1 MKLRVL
7 GTAVSFSIALAA
19 CGGGNTGNMPMPGP
33 GSSEYNMQAGI
44 NNMVAMGLTS
54 NVNLSGTVNVSG
66 VSTPFT
72 GSGTYVRQIAAAG
85 SFDGAAAM
93 SQVATITGTITAA
106 GQTSPYSTSVV
117 DYFSSGNS
125 ELLGEDQGGE
135 YDVAQAPLVYPG
147 MIVGGSTGT
156 LGTLSRYTDKTMSVS
171 LGTVQVS
178 YSVMSPV
185 DPGSPI
191 AFSFTYQIYDTHNTL
206 TETDVMTY
214 GMSPVPS
221 SEINFI
227 SASAQRPSGTLMVS
241 STGPS

>member
-7 GTAVSFSIALAA
+7 GTTLSFSIALAA
-19 CGGGNTGNMPMPGP
+19 CGGGNGNMPMPGP
-33 GSSEYNMQAGI
+33 GSSDYDMQAGI

-66 VSTPFT
+66 VSTQFT
-72 GSGTYVRQIAAAG
+72 GSGTYVRQIAASA
-85 SFDGAAAM
+85 SFNGAAAM
-93 SQVATITGTITAA
+93 SQIATITGTITAA

-125 ELLGEDQGGE
+125 QLLGEDQGSE
-135 YDVAQAPLVYPG
+135 FDVAQAPFVYPG
-147 MIVGGSTGT
+147 MIVGGSAGT

-191 AFSFTYQIYDTHNTL
+191 AFSFTYQIYDTNNTL

-214 GMSPVPS
+214 GMSPAPG

-227 SASAQRPSGTLMVS
+227 SASTQRPSGTLMVK

>member
-7 GTAVSFSIALAA
+7 STTVSFSIVLAA
-19 CGGGNTGNMPMPGP
+19 CGGGNGNMPMPGP
-33 GSSEYNMQAGI
+33 GSSNYDMQAGI

-54 NVNLSGTVNVSG
+54 NVTLSGTVTVNG

-72 GSGTYVRQIAAAG
+72 GSGTYVRQIAASA

-93 SQVATITGTITAA
+93 SQVATTTGTITAA
-106 GQTSPYSTSVV
+106 GQTSPYSTSVT
-117 DYFSSGNS
+117 DYFSNGTS
-125 ELLGEDQGGE
+125 ELLGEDQGSE
-135 YDVAQAPLVYPG
+135 FDVAQTPFMYPD
-147 MIVGGSTGT
+147 MIVGGSAAT
-156 LGTLSRYTDKTMSVS
+156 LGMLNRYTDKTMSVS
-171 LGTVQVS
+171 LGTIKVS

-206 TETDVMTY
+206 TETDTLTY
-214 GMSPVPS
+214 GMSPTPS
-221 SEINFI
+221 SQINFI
-227 SASAQRPSGTLMVS
+227 SASAQRPSGTLMVG